1 MNAWAVSD
9 HVIAHGLPPGSPSDV
24 YCPEQLIFVGRTDDS
39 LAPIRGLGLNQSKRR
54 HQSERWKRLDSD
66 ESQRRKPPRRV
77 VERRYIGN
85 TLLGNITKFCENFS
99 STPRYNRTAFYSVR
113 LNP

>member
-39 LAPIRGLGLNQSKRR
+39 LAPIRGLGLNQS
-54 HQSERWKRLDSD
+54 EGW
-66 ESQRRKPPRRV
+66 KPPRQV
-77 VERRYIGN
+77 VERRYI
-85 TLLGNITKFCENFS
+85 
-99 STPRYNRTAFYSVR
+99 PY
-113 LNP
+113 